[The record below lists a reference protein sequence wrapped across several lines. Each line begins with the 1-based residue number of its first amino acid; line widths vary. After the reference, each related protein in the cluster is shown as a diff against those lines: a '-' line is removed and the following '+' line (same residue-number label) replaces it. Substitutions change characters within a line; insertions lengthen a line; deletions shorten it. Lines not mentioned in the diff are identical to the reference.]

1 MRWTEPAP
9 AKPGTRCPNRLLIK
23 FSTLAGCVTARPRL
37 ARAGTTNH
45 ADLDPVVSDGPQC
58 LCRGQAGGADGGQQP
73 GQGADDNSGGQAAGP
88 GLGRDDGGL
97 VVAAGVGGDSGG
109 AGDDAGG
116 APGQGQQDGLGE
128 ELGAD
133 LAAGGAER
141 PAQPDLGAT
150 LEDGDDHDVG
160 DPDRADQQRDRAEA
174 EEQGVEGALGVGL
187 GGRAADGWETVTWP
201 GFPGWPGRR
210 AGCRRWW

>member
-1 MRWTEPAP
+1 MTPAAPP
-9 AKPGTRCPNRLLIK
+9 ARDSRMA
-23 FSTLAGCVTARPRL
+23 SAR
-37 ARAGTTNH
+37 NW
-45 ADLDPVVSDGPQC
+45 
-58 LCRGQAGGADGGQQP
+58 
-73 GQGADDNSGGQAAGP
+73 
-88 GLGRDDGGL
+88 
-97 VVAAGVGGDSGG
+97 
-109 AGDDAGG
+109 
-116 APGQGQQDGLGE
+116 
-128 ELGAD
+128 AD

-201 GFPGWPGRR
+201 GFSGLAWAPSRLSTVVVTAWSSGVVRT
-210 AGCRRWW
+210 